1 MTQVSIGIPVYNGD
15 KYLPDAL
22 DSLLAQSFKDFEIV
36 ISDNA
41 STDRTAE
48 ICQAYR
54 NKDAR
59 IRYFRS
65 DQKSWERRGITIGCS
80 SSLPLLF

>member
-15 KYLPDAL
+15 KYLPHAL

-41 STDRTAE
+41 STDGTAE
-48 ICQAYR
+48 LCQAYR

-59 IRYFRS
+59 VRYFSQR
-65 DQKSWERRGITIGCS
+65 
-80 SSLPLLF
+80 